1 MRVGIAVR
9 GIEVKRRGDGEK
21 KGKSVCSEL
30 ATRNSQIA
38 ETKYEIG
45 ISISILLF
53 LSLSL
58 EATKQLNQASIPT
71 KTNSNFNSKTQEI
84 KKKKKTHP
92 SPLLSSHLLSSLP
105 PHSPSNL
112 IFLSFSSP
120 PLPSPL
126 SPQNPQSTK
135 SKPKT
140 QPPPKK
146 RSTHNIPLLTTLPA
160 LHQKPQS
167 FQSHIILRVECPLR
181 FCWRHISAPLL
192 SISLRKDKDKQYKN
206 LLNPNPNPNP
216 ISQMGNSK
224 GCTVLYCI
232 VLYSSIDV
240 SKYLSNPKSQTSGVH
255 PSNFIEPRHTCTRKN
270 KH

>member
-140 QPPPKK
+140 QPPPPKK
-146 RSTHNIPLLTTLPA
+146 DQPTIYPSLLPFQPFIKNPNRFNPT
-160 LHQKPQS
+160 S
-167 FQSHIILRVECPLR
+167 FFASNVPCDSAGAISPLR
-181 FCWRHISAPLL
+181 SSLFL
-192 SISLRKDKDKQYKN
+192 SGKIKIN
-206 LLNPNPNPNP
+206 N
-216 ISQMGNSK
+216 
-224 GCTVLYCI
+224 
-232 VLYSSIDV
+232 
-240 SKYLSNPKSQTSGVH
+240 
-255 PSNFIEPRHTCTRKN
+255 TRIF
-270 KH
+270 